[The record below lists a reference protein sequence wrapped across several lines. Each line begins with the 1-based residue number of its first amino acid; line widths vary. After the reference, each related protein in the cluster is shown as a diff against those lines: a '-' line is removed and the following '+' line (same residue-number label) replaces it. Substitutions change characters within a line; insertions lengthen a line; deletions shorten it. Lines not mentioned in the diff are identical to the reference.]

1 MNNTTLSTFNS
12 IPPDHPKAIEIKK
25 QILCVMQDVIRA
37 AWNET
42 DLTDPQR
49 AQYIQNML
57 LYQLTNTFLDHS
69 HSSKANA
76 LVSLDLK
83 PLRPVYH
90 IKAGAYGL
98 EVFAKIS

>member
-1 MNNTTLSTFNS
+1 MTNATVPTINSTL
-12 IPPDHPKAIEIKK
+12 PEHPKAIQIKG
-25 QILCVMQDVIRA
+25 QILCVMQDVIRE

-42 DLTDPQR
+42 DLTDLQR

-57 LYQLTNTFLDHS
+57 LYQLTNTFLDMS
-69 HSSKANA
+69 HPSRATA